1 MIAAAKSEIR
11 SHIEVSVIHGL
22 TTRRTVGL
30 LNFVDF
36 LQKSRG
42 VQDES
47 QVQELQAQGR
57 EAAEF
62 LRTSIMQSSPN
73 ERGNWQVELNQ
84 EHAGRVVEPISPESV
99 GKP

>member
-1 MIAAAKSEIR
+1 MWTAGPLS
-11 SHIEVSVIHGL
+11 L
-22 TTRRTVGL
+22 
-30 LNFVDF
+30 VDL

-42 VQDES
+42 VQDEA

-73 ERGNWQVELNQ
+73 ERGNWQAELNQ
-84 EHAGRVVEPISPESV
+84 EHAGRVVEPIGPESV
-99 GKP
+99 GKTT

>member
-11 SHIEVSVIHGL
+11 SHIE
-22 TTRRTVGL
+22 
-30 LNFVDF
+30 
-36 LQKSRG
+36 KSRG

-84 EHAGRVVEPISPESV
+84 EHAGRVVEPIGPESV

>member
-1 MIAAAKSEIR
+1 MIAAAKAEIR
-11 SHIEVSVIHGL
+11 SHIEVSY
-22 TTRRTVGL
+22 TRSHNDENGCL